1 MNRIINGNILSF
13 ARHYHGDPFHAIFC
27 DPPYHLTSI
36 VKRFSENEPEHTKT
50 AHDIKNRSTPHARQ
64 AAGFMGKKWDGGDV
78 AFKLETWKAL
88 ANLLYPG
95 AFIFAFA
102 GTRGYHRMAVAME
115 DAGLIIHPAIGW
127 CFGSGFPK
135 ATRID
140 RQLDKDRGLEG
151 SYGDYKT
158 PDHAIKRKPGNQRMH
173 EGYQRPWRDDPE
185 AEDRNSREYLA
196 ADELS
201 KEWAGHRYGL
211 QALKPAFEFIAV
223 AQKPYKG
230 RSVDCISKTGAGALN
245 IEGARIG
252 VDEVLINTYQ
262 DRNFQWGIG
271 TSGDQAEYIGKLH
284 QGRWPANFALCHSPE
299 CERECVEGCPVKMM
313 DDQSGDLVSGSLTGQ
328 PRTENKIY
336 GSAGSTLGNPRYHE
350 GDSGGSSR
358 FFFNAD
364 YMHERL
370 EDSDPVMYQAKAGRS
385 ERNAGLVGME
395 EKSRQQDG
403 DPNNWD
409 LSEGKVRERLL
420 TAPQMNHHPTIKP
433 ISLCKWL
440 ATLLLPPDSYSP
452 RRLLIPFSGAGSEMI
467 GATLAGWD
475 QIVGV
480 EMESEYAAIAKARL
494 AWWEQKLTD
503 GHTDLDRMLKQWN
516 RESESEESDDEQLS
530 LL

>member
-36 VKRFSENEPEHTKT
+36 VKRFSKGEPEHTKT
-50 AHDIKNRSTPHARQ
+50 FKDIQNRSTPHARQ
-64 AAGFMGKKWDGGDV
+64 AKGFMNQVWDGGDV
-78 AFKLETWKAL
+78 AFKPDTWKAL
-88 ANLLYPG
+88 ADLLYPG

-102 GTRGYHRMAVAME
+102 GTRGYHRMAVSME

-127 CFGSGFPK
+127 VFGSGFPK

-140 RQLDKDRGLEG
+140 RQIDEAAGV
-151 SYGDYKT
+151 
-158 PDHAIKRKPGNQRMH
+158 PIKRGKGFNVAGKDAAPNLGIGDGSKPHSAVTDSACVWQ
-173 EGYQRPWRDDPE
+173 
-185 AEDRNSREYLA
+185 
-196 ADELS
+196 
-201 KEWAGHRYGL
+201 GHRYGL

-313 DDQSGDLVSGSLTGQ
+313 DDQSGIQSGGFVRNQ
-328 PRTENKIY
+328 TEGARPFENNGKPTNYKTVEEITE
-336 GSAGSTLGNPRYHE
+336 S
-350 GDSGGSSR
+350 DSGASR
-358 FFFNAD
+358 YFFNAD

-409 LSEGKVRERLL
+409 LSEGKVRERLA

-475 QIVGV
+475 HIIGV
-480 EMESEYAAIAKARL
+480 EMESEYAAIARARL

-516 RESESEESDDEQLS
+516 IESESEESDDEQLS

>member
-1 MNRIINGNILSF
+1 MNRIIKGNILSF

-36 VKRFSENEPEHTKT
+36 VKRFGENEPEHTKT

-78 AFKLETWKAL
+78 AFKPKTWKAL

-115 DAGLIIHPAIGW
+115 DAGLVIHPAIGW
-127 CFGSGFPK
+127 VFGSGFPK

-140 RQLDKDRGLEG
+140 TQIDNELGAERKITGESKADPKRFKDWKEQDGN
-151 SYGDYKT
+151 
-158 PDHAIKRKPGNQRMH
+158 KRKTFGSNITEP
-173 EGYQRPWRDDPE
+173 YTD
-185 AEDRNSREYLA
+185 LA
-196 ADELS
+196 KQWE
-201 KEWAGHRYGL
+201 GHRYGL
-211 QALKPAFEFIAV
+211 QTLKPAFEFIAV
-223 AQKPYKG
+223 AQKPYIG

-245 IEGARIG
+245 IEKSRIG
-252 VDEVLINTYQ
+252 TERIVTVSKGLASAAHEGWKRPWHEN
-262 DRNFQWGIG
+262 
-271 TSGDQAEYIGKLH
+271 AEAQEFIAN
-284 QGRWPANFALCHSPE
+284 GRWPANFALCHSPE
-299 CERECVEGCPVKMM
+299 CERECVEGCPAKMM
-313 DDQSGDLVSGSLTGQ
+313 DDQSGESSGSFR
-328 PRTENKIY
+328 PP
-336 GSAGSTLGNPRYHE
+336 SARDRNNGIGLGNQDKRTGSSDAPDNF
-350 GDSGGSSR
+350 GDSGGASR

-370 EDSDPVMYQAKAGRS
+370 EDSDPVMYQAKAGNS
-385 ERNAGLVGME
+385 ERNAGLINFDEKQSIGYSYSDQPNDPANGMFKDRE
-395 EKSRQQDG
+395 TVRK
-403 DPNNWD
+403 NN
-409 LSEGKVRERLL
+409 
-420 TAPQMNHHPTIKP
+420 HPTIKP

-440 ATLLLPPDSYSP
+440 STLLLPPDSYSP

-475 QIVGV
+475 QIIGV
-480 EMESEYAAIAKARL
+480 EMESEYASIARARL